1 MITRMIGA
9 ALLAMMLAGG
19 SMAQSS
25 GPEKNQVSPQAPQG
39 PAITIPLS
47 TGTAINAVLIGTLDS
62 SRCKPGDPVAAIVAE
77 SVIYQRSVLLPK
89 GSRILGHV
97 VRAGADGEQ
106 TAALYVAF
114 DHAVLKTGQ
123 EAQLNAG
130 IQALAP
136 VGTEPTIPSR
146 EKYEQNRMD
155 GPIRTEPNL
164 VASDVVGVVPSTYT
178 VPRRSVVPPR
188 DVPAQSIEGGL
199 DRKGLFTPDSK
210 GAFGEP
216 SLRLFTPVS
225 EGSHGTVLVGS
236 KQSVRLENGTHLL
249 IVVQPPVSSQDNR

>member
-1 MITRMIGA
+1 MTQKMIGA
-9 ALLAMMLAGG
+9 ALLAITLAGS
-19 SMAQSS
+19 SMAQNS
-25 GPEKNQVSPQAPQG
+25 GPKQAQASPQVPQG

-47 TGTAINAVLIGTLDS
+47 TGTAINAALIGTLDS
-62 SRCKPGDPVAAIVAE
+62 SRCKPGDPVAAIVTE
-77 SVIYQRSVLLPK
+77 SVVYQRSVLLPK
-89 GSRILGHV
+89 GSRITGHV
-97 VRAGADGEQ
+97 VRTGADGQQ

-114 DHAVLKTGQ
+114 DHAILKTGQ

-136 VGTEPTIPSR
+136 VGAEPTIPSR

-155 GPIRTEPNL
+155 GPIQTEPE
-164 VASDVVGVVPSTYT
+164 VGASNAVGVVPSTYT

-188 DVPAQSIEGGL
+188 DVPDQSIQGGL

-216 SLRLFTPVS
+216 SLRVFTPVS
-225 EGSHGTVLVGS
+225 EGSHGTVLVGT

-249 IVVQPPVSSQDNR
+249 IVVQPPASSQENR

>member
-1 MITRMIGA
+1 MTTRMRMIGV

-19 SMAQSS
+19 SMAQNS
-25 GPEKNQVSPQAPQG
+25 GPDKAQASPQAPQG

-62 SRCKPGDPVAAIVAE
+62 ARSKPGDPVAAIVTE
-77 SVIYQRSVLLPK
+77 SVVYQRSVLLPK
-89 GSRILGHV
+89 GSRITGHV
-97 VRAGADGEQ
+97 VRTGADGEQ

-114 DHAVLKTGQ
+114 DHAILKTGQ

-136 VGTEPTIPSR
+136 VGAEPTIPSR

-155 GPIRTEPNL
+155 GPIQTESDL
-164 VASDVVGVVPSTYT
+164 AASNAVEVMPSNYT

-188 DVPAQSIEGGL
+188 DIPDQSVAGGL
-199 DRKGLFTPDSK
+199 DRKGMFTPDSK

-216 SLRLFTPVS
+216 SLRVFTPVS
-225 EGSHGTVLVGS
+225 EGSHGTVLVNT

-249 IVVQPPVSSQDNR
+249 IVVQPPTSAQ